1 MYFYTSVEYII
12 IYFLIY
18 VILTALIFF
27 NDKMEVAI
35 LNIDKTNFQISE
47 VMLTNI
53 IPGRVLTGFWRVRL
67 HGALV
72 LTMKALRNEYNIG

>member
-72 LTMKALRNEYNIG
+72 

>member
-1 MYFYTSVEYII
+1 
-12 IYFLIY
+12 
-18 VILTALIFF
+18 
-27 NDKMEVAI
+27 MEVAI

-72 LTMKALRNEYNIG
+72 